1 MSDSA
6 TSWTTAR
13 QATLFMG
20 FSRQEYWSGLPFPLP
35 GDGPRPGIEPMC
47 LMSPALAGGFFTTSV
62 TWRDYQLNHIVRA
75 NKGLSE
81 IFQGGDVRIKKE
93 REREREGFRP
103 NSSHINIQEKAK
115 E

>member
-1 MSDSA
+1 
-6 TSWTTAR
+6 
-13 QATLFMG
+13 
-20 FSRQEYWSGLPFPLP
+20 
-35 GDGPRPGIEPMC
+35 MC